1 MEEGTTGEPEM
12 SDTQSLEGWD
22 FFSTPTYRVLNLHK
36 VSLYVFILR
45 RWGN

>member
-22 FFSTPTYRVLNLHK
+22 NGFLFHSNIQST
-36 VSLYVFILR
+36 
-45 RWGN
+45 

>member
-22 FFSTPTYRVLNLHK
+22 NGFLFHSNIEYLICIKCRCMFL
-36 VSLYVFILR
+36 S
-45 RWGN
+45 